1 MRFNVELQIDKLI
14 DSHVH
19 MGKTS
24 SGENLTVD
32 QLLES
37 MDKYNIEYSG
47 LSILN
52 GIETGPLN
60 DKVMSACD
68 AHPDRIVGLC
78 YLNPRDPNAI
88 EELKRCMDHP
98 GMRGVKF
105 HSWKHG
111 YYPDNNMALDKIID
125 DTDPIK
131 SKKYFYSVI
140 RRVKNHLSL
149 IFHRFISEDGLHIF
163 INSNEPIKAWDP
175 FVRSNPATQELADE
189 EVWDPE
195 NKNVTYIQPYV
206 LPHKTKFYSEES
218 YKDAEGYKG
227 WNRHQGIYLYR
238 NRRLIIYGTWFDLI
252 RKEPAFSLARIRIDI
267 SSSADADWRIDI
279 KKSRASLPVYLRERV
294 RSAVENC
301 TTRSTKVFNS
311 RGAYTKKSPY
321 APNLD
326 FVWEQVR
333 NNGNYTF
340 KINKKHA
347 LLNAV
352 RQQLDEKGRSQLKTY
367 LALVEDFAP
376 FMHNGIVNTVNT
388 GTAKHDESQTVK
400 NIEDI
405 KKYITVFINLGFSKQ
420 EIQDTL
426 LRMPS
431 YEYLRDIIIRL
442 VEETL

>member
-125 DTDPIK
+125 EIAKYDVPILTHTGTPSLALPQQWAQVAKRHSNVKFIFAHIGYLDYGYGCVECAKELPNVWVDTCGQVEIQVIEKALKDLGPDRIIWGTDWPY
-131 SKKYFYSVI
+131 KYPGAEI
-140 RRVKNHLSL
+140 
-149 IFHRFISEDGLHIF
+149 
-163 INSNEPIKAWDP
+163 
-175 FVRSNPATQELADE
+175 
-189 EVWDPE
+189 
-195 NKNVTYIQPYV
+195 
-206 LPHKTKFYSEES
+206 TKFEPYNLS
-218 YKDAEGYKG
+218 
-227 WNRHQGIYLYR
+227 
-238 NRRLIIYGTWFDLI
+238 
-252 RKEPAFSLARIRIDI
+252 KEDQQKIFYDN
-267 SSSADADWRIDI
+267 I
-279 KKSRASLPVYLRERV
+279 KKLWKL
-294 RSAVENC
+294 
-301 TTRSTKVFNS
+301 
-311 RGAYTKKSPY
+311 
-321 APNLD
+321 
-326 FVWEQVR
+326 
-333 NNGNYTF
+333 
-340 KINKKHA
+340 
-347 LLNAV
+347 
-352 RQQLDEKGRSQLKTY
+352 
-367 LALVEDFAP
+367 
-376 FMHNGIVNTVNT
+376 
-388 GTAKHDESQTVK
+388 
-400 NIEDI
+400 
-405 KKYITVFINLGFSKQ
+405 
-420 EIQDTL
+420 
-426 LRMPS
+426 
-431 YEYLRDIIIRL
+431 
-442 VEETL
+442 